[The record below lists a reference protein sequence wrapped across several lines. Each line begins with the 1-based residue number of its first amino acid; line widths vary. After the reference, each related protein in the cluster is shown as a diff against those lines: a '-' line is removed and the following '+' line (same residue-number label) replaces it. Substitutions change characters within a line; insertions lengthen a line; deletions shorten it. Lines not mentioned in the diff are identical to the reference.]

1 MLIAD
6 QLIQVT
12 TQEIV
17 LDHHLVLIL
26 EEQPIEIH
34 LLVMLRLTEEAL
46 QVQADLHREVVQDLI
61 VAAVLQEVADHLLT
75 HLPDHRDLQVADLEV
90 VLEEAIL
97 EEVEVRVVVRL
108 VEAEALVAAHQEAE
122 VHLAVAEEVDN

>member
-26 EEQPIEIH
+26 EEQPIETH
-34 LLVMLRLTEEAL
+34 LLVMLRLIEAAL
-46 QVQADLHREVVQDLI
+46 QVQTDLHREVVQDLI

-75 HLPDHRDLQVADLEV
+75 HLPDRRDLQVADLEV

-122 VHLAVAEEVDN
+122 VHLVVAEEVDN